1 MSGLPFPRR
10 DALSSGRSAGS
21 FPEQRLV
28 IEPRER
34 NEAKNHPLLDS
45 DKDDSDEDD
54 NGASKRVKAV
64 LMRGMKMI
72 TLTLVIETSRLMSFL
87 RSSMTKKKLR
97 GQP

>member
-1 MSGLPFPRR
+1 MNPEVADLLQTGL
-10 DALSSGRSAGS
+10 
-21 FPEQRLV
+21 
-28 IEPRER
+28 RER

-45 DKDDSDEDD
+45 DNDDSDEDD

-97 GQP
+97 DQP